1 MTLSRQLINLAG
13 GLAVVVILALG
24 ILLVALPT
32 FNQAR
37 ATEQQADEIAATND
51 VYDIQVETLRGQQTQ
66 LGDLERELA
75 ALRAQIPA
83 TPLNDE
89 VFELIGEAVEATGGV
104 TVETITAADAE
115 TWLPPSADPE
125 GTDGTAAAPDATTG
139 AASTDA
145 TGTDATATTGTTPPA
160 DGATDPAADPNAA
173 ADGTAAETPAPVEV
187 DPRQMV
193 PFTLVVTLGDAAQA
207 ARFLDALRDDDRL
220 LTIEQ
225 AVLTEEEGELR
236 LTVNARS
243 LVLLQK

>member
-13 GLAVVVILALG
+13 GLAVVVIIALG

-66 LGDLERELA
+66 LGDLERQLA

-89 VFELIGEAVEATGGV
+89 VFELIGTAVETTGGV

-125 GTDGTAAAPDATTG
+125 GTDGTAAAPDA
-139 AASTDA
+139 ASTDA
-145 TGTDATATTGTTPPA
+145 ATTDTTAATPT
-160 DGATDPAADPNAA
+160 DGATDPAADPNATA
-173 ADGTAAETPAPVEV
+173 GGTATADGTTATETPAPVEI

-225 AVLTEEEGELR
+225 AVLTEEEGEFR

>member
-13 GLAVVVILALG
+13 GLAVVVVLALG

-32 FNQAR
+32 FTQAR

-51 VYDIQVETLRGQQTQ
+51 VYDIQVETLRGQQSQ

-89 VFELIGEAVEATGGV
+89 VFELIGEAVETTGV
-104 TVETITAADAE
+104 FVETLTAADAE
-115 TWLPPSADPE
+115 AWLPPTADPE
-125 GTDGTAAAPDATTG
+125 GADGTTAAPDAAATDAAATDG
-139 AASTDA
+139 AAAPAPTDA
-145 TGTDATATTGTTPPA
+145 
-160 DGATDPAADPNAA
+160 ATDPAADPNAT
-173 ADGTAAETPAPVEV
+173 ADGTPADGTTAETPAPVEV

>member
-37 ATEQQADEIAATND
+37 ATEQQADEIAGTND

-66 LGDLERELA
+66 LGDLERQLA

-89 VFELIGEAVEATGGV
+89 VFALIGEAVDTTGV
-104 TVETITAADAE
+104 FVETITAADAE

-125 GTDGTAAAPDATTG
+125 GTDATAAAPDA
-139 AASTDA
+139 ASTDSA
-145 TGTDATATTGTTPPA
+145 TTDATATTPT
-160 DGATDPAADPNAA
+160 DGATDPAADPNAT
-173 ADGTAAETPAPVEV
+173 ADGTATAEGTTATETPAPVEV

>member
-13 GLAVVVILALG
+13 GLAVVVVLALG

-32 FNQAR
+32 FTQAR

-89 VFELIGEAVEATGGV
+89 VFELIGEAVESTGV
-104 TVETITAADAE
+104 FVETLTAADAE
-115 TWLPPSADPE
+115 AWLPPSADPE
-125 GTDGTAAAPDATTG
+125 GTDGTTAAPDAT
-139 AASTDA
+139 S
-145 TGTDATATTGTTPPA
+145 TDATATPA
-160 DGATDPAADPNAA
+160 PTDPATDPAADPNATA
-173 ADGTAAETPAPVEV
+173 NGTTADGTTAETAAPVEV

>member
-13 GLAVVVILALG
+13 GLAVVVVLALG

-51 VYDIQVETLRGQQTQ
+51 VYDIQVETLRGQQSQ

-115 TWLPPSADPE
+115 AWLPPSADPE
-125 GTDGTAAAPDATTG
+125 GTDGTTAAPDATT
-139 AASTDA
+139 
-145 TGTDATATTGTTPPA
+145 DATATPA
-160 DGATDPAADPNAA
+160 PTDAATDPAADPNATA
-173 ADGTAAETPAPVEV
+173 NGTTADGTIAETPAPVEV

>member
-13 GLAVVVILALG
+13 GLAVVVVLALG

-32 FNQAR
+32 FTQAR

-89 VFELIGEAVEATGGV
+89 VFELIGEAVESTGV
-104 TVETITAADAE
+104 FVETLTAADAE
-115 TWLPPSADPE
+115 AWLPPSADPE
-125 GTDGTAAAPDATTG
+125 GTDGTTAAPDAT
-139 AASTDA
+139 STDA
-145 TGTDATATTGTTPPA
+145 TTDATATPA
-160 DGATDPAADPNAA
+160 PTDAATDPAADANATA
-173 ADGTAAETPAPVEV
+173 NGTTADGTTAETAAPVEV

>member
-13 GLAVVVILALG
+13 GLAVVVVLALG

-32 FNQAR
+32 FTQAR

-89 VFELIGEAVEATGGV
+89 VFELVGEAVEATGGV

-115 TWLPPSADPE
+115 AWLPPTADPE
-125 GTDGTAAAPDATTG
+125 GTDGTTAAPDATT
-139 AASTDA
+139 DA
-145 TGTDATATTGTTPPA
+145 TTDATATPA
-160 DGATDPAADPNAA
+160 PTDAATDPAADPNATA
-173 ADGTAAETPAPVEV
+173 NGTTADGTTAETPAPVEV

>member
-13 GLAVVVILALG
+13 GLAVLVVLALG

-32 FNQAR
+32 FTQAR

-89 VFELIGEAVEATGGV
+89 VFELVGEAVEATGGV
-104 TVETITAADAE
+104 TVETLTAADAE
-115 TWLPPSADPE
+115 AWLPPTADPE
-125 GTDGTAAAPDATTG
+125 GADGTTAAPDAAATDAAATDG
-139 AASTDA
+139 AAAPAPTDA
-145 TGTDATATTGTTPPA
+145 
-160 DGATDPAADPNAA
+160 ATDPAADPNATA
-173 ADGTAAETPAPVEV
+173 NGTTADGTTAETPAPVEV

>member
-13 GLAVVVILALG
+13 GLAVVVVLALG

-51 VYDIQVETLRGQQTQ
+51 VYDIQVETLRGQQSQ

-89 VFELIGEAVEATGGV
+89 VFELIGEAVESTGV
-104 TVETITAADAE
+104 FVETLTAADAE
-115 TWLPPSADPE
+115 AWLPPSADPE
-125 GTDGTAAAPDATTG
+125 GADGTTAAPDA
-139 AASTDA
+139 AATDA
-145 TGTDATATTGTTPPA
+145 AATDATATPA
-160 DGATDPAADPNAA
+160 PTDAATDPAADPNAT
-173 ADGTAAETPAPVEV
+173 ADGTTADGTTAETAAPVEV

-193 PFTLVVTLGDAAQA
+193 PFTLVVTLVDAAQA